1 MPSKFSDLGL
11 PPRVVSA
18 LAARGIAEPFPI
30 QSIAIPPALA
40 GRDIC
45 GRAPT
50 GSGKTIAF
58 GIPMAERVG
67 RGRPGRPRGLVL
79 APTRE
84 LAAQITAE
92 LRLLLAP
99 YHRSVAALYGGVGFG
114 PQLKALRSGV
124 DVVVACPGRLTDL
137 LRRRSLSLGDVDL
150 VVIDEADRLA
160 DMGFLPE
167 VKAILDQLCPGRQVL
182 LFSAT
187 LDGDV
192 DEIVRRYQT
201 EPALCE
207 IEAAANEV
215 DRTTHRFLT
224 SRREERIRLTAD
236 LVADYGT
243 AVVFCRTKHGVDRV
257 ADRLKEEGVKAV
269 PIHGGR
275 SQRQR
280 DAALRAFAGG
290 KAQALV
296 ATDVAAR
303 GIHVDNV
310 GCVIHFD
317 VPADHKDYV
326 HRSGRT
332 GRAGAYGSVVTLV
345 SDADRSKIRRFQK
358 ALNLPFAVEG
368 PGGSTAPSSAG
379 AEPGRRARS
388 EQGTSPPEQS
398 TSPRQPRSAATAGK
412 DRRSG
417 GGPPHPARN
426 PGRGRYRA
434 SGRRQSKNRRPG
446 LDPAL

>member
-1 MPSKFSDLGL
+1 LTSKFSALGL
-11 PPRVVSA
+11 PARATSA
-18 LAARGIAEPFPI
+18 LAARGIVEPFPI

-79 APTRE
+79 VPTRE

-99 YHRSVAALYGGVGFG
+99 YRRKVAAFYGGVGFG
-114 PQLKALRSGV
+114 PQLRALRSGV

-137 LRRRSLSLGDVDL
+137 VRRGNLSLGDVDL

-167 VKAILDQLCPGRQVL
+167 VKAILDQLCPDRQVL

-192 DEIVRRYQT
+192 DAIVRRYQT
-201 EPALCE
+201 DPARCE
-207 IEAAANEV
+207 IEAAAEEV
-215 DRTTHRFLT
+215 DKTTHRFLT
-224 SRREERIRLTAD
+224 SSREERIKLTAD
-236 LVADYGT
+236 LVANHGT
-243 AVVFCRTKHGVDRV
+243 AVVFCRTQHGVDRV
-257 ADRLKEEGVKAV
+257 ADRLKEAGVKV
-269 PIHGGR
+269 MSIHGGR
-275 SQRQR
+275 SQHQR
-280 DAALRAFAGG
+280 DRALRAFADG

-310 GCVIHFD
+310 GCVVHFD
-317 VPADHKDYV
+317 VPSDHKDYV

-332 GRAGAYGSVVTLV
+332 GRAGAHGSVVTLV
-345 SDADRSKIRRFQK
+345 TDADRLKVRRLQK
-358 ALNLPFAVEG
+358 ALNLPFDVEG
-368 PGGSTAPSSAG
+368 SADSPPTRSAG
-379 AEPGRRARS
+379 AESRGRPRQNQGASSRQPKGATFPRTARSSGGRTPRPGPNSGRAR
-388 EQGTSPPEQS
+388 
-398 TSPRQPRSAATAGK
+398 
-412 DRRSG
+412 DRT
-417 GGPPHPARN
+417 GGP
-426 PGRGRYRA
+426 RG
-434 SGRRQSKNRRPG
+434 SKNRRPG
-446 LDPAL
+446 LDPAF

>member
-1 MPSKFSDLGL
+1 LSSKFSDLGL
-11 PPRVVSA
+11 PARVASA
-18 LAARGIAEPFPI
+18 LAARGIFEPFPI

-99 YHRSVAALYGGVGFG
+99 YHRKVAAFYGGVGFG
-114 PQLKALRSGV
+114 SQLKALRSGV

-137 LRRRSLSLGDVDL
+137 LRRKSLSLGEVDL

-167 VKAILDQLCPGRQVL
+167 VRSILDQLHPGRQVL

-192 DEIVRRYQT
+192 DVLVRRYQT
-201 EPALCE
+201 DPVRCE
-207 IEAAANEV
+207 IEAAAEEV
-215 DRTTHRFLT
+215 DRTTHRFLA

-236 LVADYGT
+236 LVAHHGT

-257 ADRLKEEGVKAV
+257 ADRLKEAGVKV
-269 PIHGGR
+269 VSIHGAR

-280 DAALRAFAGG
+280 DGALKAFADG

-310 GCVIHFD
+310 GCVVHFD
-317 VPADHKDYV
+317 VAGDHKDYV

-332 GRAGAYGSVVTLV
+332 GRAGAQGSVVTLV
-345 SDADRSKIRRFQK
+345 TDADRSKVRRLQK
-358 ALNLPFAVEG
+358 ALNLPFAVEASEDKTEK
-368 PGGSTAPSSAG
+368 PPAG
-379 AEPGRRARS
+379 AE
-388 EQGTSPPEQS
+388 
-398 TSPRQPRSAATAGK
+398 
-412 DRRSG
+412 SG
-417 GGPPHPARN
+417 GRPRRE
-426 PGRGRYRA
+426 PGA
-434 SGRRQSKNRRPG
+434 SGRRPQGATSSRRVPRSGARNPRTALTPGRARDRAARRGQPRNRRPG